1 MLTAALAMS
10 LGAGHLSEIATS
22 ATKTARSPGSLL
34 KPPRLRQGDTVGLVI
49 ASSAQYDPFEID
61 ILLDALRSLDLV
73 PRLGRHVGDRRGHL
87 AGRDEDRAADLNA
100 MFADPQVRAI
110 HCIRGGSG
118 AARILPLLDYPLI
131 ARHPKPLVGYS
142 DVTALL
148 LAIHART
155 GLVTFHGPNGSSEW
169 NPTNVDYLRRVMVDA
184 EQVNFVNPQERQE
197 AIVQTRHRIR
207 PITTGVT
214 RGRLLGGN
222 LTVLT
227 ALMGSDYLPEF
238 RDAILFLED
247 VDEAP
252 YRIDRMLTQL
262 KLAGV
267 LGRIRGF
274 VWGTCTRCNPGE
286 GFGSLTIT
294 DILDDHIKP
303 LGIPA
308 YQGAMIGHINRQ
320 FTLPVGIEV
329 EIDAAAGS
337 IRMLEAA
344 VL

>member
-1 MLTAALAMS
+1 MS

-73 PRLGRHVGDRRGHL
+73 PKLGRHVGDRRGHL